1 MIRVV
6 LFDLDGTLLPMDQD
20 EFMKAYMGTMA
31 EKLAPHGYEP
41 NKLAPAVWSGVKAM
55 VMNDGSCSNE
65 EAFWNTFCGIV
76 GEKARADAPIFED
89 YYKNE
94 FQTVKNSCG
103 YDEKAKQIV
112 LKLKE
117 KGYRVVLATNPLFP
131 SIATE
136 SRIRWAGLEPSD
148 FELFTTYENY
158 HYCKPNQKYYLEIL
172 EKLDVSPEECMM
184 VGNDVTEDMMTKEL
198 GMQVF
203 LLTGSLINKE
213 NKDISQYP
221 NGGFEELLAYIEAHM

>member
-1 MIRVV
+1 MIKVV

-31 EKLAPHGYEP
+31 KKLAPHGYEAE
-41 NKLAPAVWSGVKAM
+41 KLVPAVWNGVKAM
-55 VMNDGSCSNE
+55 VMNDGSLTNE
-65 EAFWNTFCGIV
+65 EAFWDTFCEV
-76 GEKARADAPIFED
+76 FGEKAREDAPIFED
-89 YYKNE
+89 YYRNE

-103 YDEKAKQIV
+103 YDAKAKQIV
-112 LKLKE
+112 TKLKE
-117 KGYRVVLATNPLFP
+117 KGYRIVLATNPLFP

-158 HYCKPNQKYYLEIL
+158 HYCKPNPKYYLEIL
-172 EKLDVSPEECMM
+172 EKIGVEPKECMM
-184 VGNDVTEDMMTKEL
+184 VGNDVTEDMMTKDL

-213 NKDISQYP
+213 NKDISEYP
-221 NGGFEELLAYIEAHM
+221 NGDFDELLDFIGKHL

>member
-1 MIRVV
+1 MIKVV

-31 EKLAPHGYEP
+31 KKLAPHGYEGE
-41 NKLAPAVWSGVKAM
+41 KLVPAVWNGVKAM
-55 VMNDGSCSNE
+55 VMNDGSCTNE
-65 EAFWNTFCGIV
+65 DAFWNTFCEV
-76 GEKARADAPIFED
+76 FGEKARDDAPIFEE
-89 YYKNE
+89 YYQNE

-103 YDEKAKQIV
+103 FDAKSKQIV
-112 LKLKE
+112 TKLKE

-136 SRIRWAGLEPSD
+136 SRIRWAGLEPAD

-158 HYCKPNQKYYLEIL
+158 HYCKPNPKYYLEIL
-172 EKLDVSPEECMM
+172 EKLGVTPEECMM
-184 VGNDVTEDMMTKEL
+184 VGNDVTEDMMTKEM
-198 GMQVF
+198 GMKVF

-213 NKDISQYP
+213 NKDISAYP
-221 NGGFEELLAYIEAHM
+221 NGEFDELLRFIDEQL

>member
-1 MIRVV
+1 MIKVV
-6 LFDLDGTLLPMDQD
+6 LFDLDGTLLPMDQE

-31 EKLAPHGYEP
+31 KKLAPYGYEP
-41 NKLAPAVWSGVKAM
+41 EKLAPAVWSGVKAM
-55 VMNDGSCSNE
+55 VVNDGTRTNE
-65 EAFWNTFCGIV
+65 EAFWDTFCEV
-76 GEKARADAPIFED
+76 FGEKAREDAPIFED
-89 YYKNE
+89 YYRNE

-112 LKLKE
+112 TKLKE

-136 SRIRWAGLEPSD
+136 SRIRWAGLEPVD

-158 HYCKPNQKYYLEIL
+158 HFCKPNPKYYLEIL
-172 EKLDVSPEECMM
+172 EKLGVASEECMM
-184 VGNDVTEDMMTKEL
+184 VGNDVTEDMMTKEM

-213 NKDISQYP
+213 NKDISEYP
-221 NGGFEELLAYIEAHM
+221 NGDFEDLLAYIDEKL